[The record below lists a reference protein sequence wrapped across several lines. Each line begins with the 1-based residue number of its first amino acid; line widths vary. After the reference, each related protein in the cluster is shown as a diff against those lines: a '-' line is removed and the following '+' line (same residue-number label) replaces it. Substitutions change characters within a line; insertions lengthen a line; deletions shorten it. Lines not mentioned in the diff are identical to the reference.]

1 MAALGG
7 IGQIN
12 PGKIKELRNRV
23 LFLFGAITIFR
34 IGSFIP
40 VPGVDPEAVR
50 SLFERSQGTILALF
64 NTFSGGA
71 LGRLSIFALGVIP
84 YISASIIMQ
93 LMSMAIP
100 SLMQLRKEG
109 ESGRRKLNQYTR
121 YMTVLL
127 ALIQS
132 FGAILSLKNQ
142 GISYINPVTFV
153 FIGTISLVTG
163 TLFLMWLGEQVTERG
178 MGNGISMLIFAGIV
192 AGIPPSLGIMLE
204 QVGSG
209 ELSLITAGGVLVI
222 SFGLI
227 AVVVFMERAQRRIP
241 IHYAKR
247 ANMRSNYAHQQIHL
261 PLKLNMAG
269 VIPPMFASSI
279 ILFPATLLSWMGE
292 ERNSPMLQSLISAL
306 SPGQPLYYLLYSIL
320 ILFFAYFYTALVFD
334 TRDSSDNLKKSGA
347 FIPGIRPGEFTA
359 RYLDRIITRLTCI
372 GSAYLIFVCLFPEV
386 FIISQGLPF
395 HLGGTS
401 ILIVVVVVLEFMNQI
416 QSIIMTSQYEN
427 LLRKQD
433 ATKSNMKKTRS
444 RMKPM

>member
-1 MAALGG
+1 MATLGG

-12 PGKIKELRNRV
+12 PGKMKELRNRI
-23 LFLFGAITIFR
+23 LFLLGAISIFR
-34 IGSFIP
+34 VGSFIP
-40 VPGVDPEAVR
+40 VPGVNPEAVR
-50 SLFERSQGTILALF
+50 SLFEKSQGTILALF

-93 LMSMAIP
+93 LMSMAVP
-100 SLMQLRKEG
+100 TLMQLRKEG
-109 ESGRRKLNQYTR
+109 ESGRRKLTQYTR

-127 ALIQS
+127 ALVQS
-132 FGAILSLKNQ
+132 FGAVLSLKNQ
-142 GISYINPVTFV
+142 GISNIDPAAFV
-153 FIGTISLVTG
+153 FLGTISLVTG

-178 MGNGISMLIFAGIV
+178 IGNGISMLIFAGIV
-192 AGIPPSLGIMLE
+192 AGIPPSLGIMLD

-209 ELSLITAGGVLVI
+209 EISFIAAVGMLVI

-227 AVVVFMERAQRRIP
+227 ALVVYMERAQRRIP

-247 ANMRSNYAHQQIHL
+247 ANLRSNYINQQIHL

-279 ILFPATLLSWMGE
+279 ILFPATLLSWIGQE
-292 ERNSPMLQSLISAL
+292 KSNPILQSVILAV
-306 SPGQPLYYLLYSIL
+306 SPGQPFYYLLYSIL

-372 GSAYLIFVCLFPEV
+372 GSAYLIFVCLFPEA
-386 FIISQGLPF
+386 FIVSQGLPF

-416 QSIIMTSQYEN
+416 QSIIMTSQYDT
-427 LLRKQD
+427 LLHKN
-433 ATKSNMKKTRS
+433 TEKSNIRKHRPKTRH
-444 RMKPM
+444 M